1 MSSVGKLMQVDIFT
15 LDSISQ
21 TQTNTGHFSY
31 MWILLHKTI
40 YMTQDYIYGRLSVE
54 EKEVAKQG
62 AEKEKDMGE

>member
-1 MSSVGKLMQVDIFT
+1 MQVDIFT

-31 MWILLHKTI
+31 MQILLHKTI